1 MGRMFAEDLASELD
15 LERAL
20 EIHLQSNHYPPVPV
34 EMVPACI
41 EAIDIYCNEEDVDTE
56 IPLPVINGFQV
67 TYQGRNTS
75 PAWAIVE
82 QHHLDAWL
90 PSWEDY
96 SDDFPMYL
104 EYDEG

>member
-41 EAIDIYCNEEDVDTE
+41 EAIDVYCNDEDIDTE
-56 IPLPVINGFQV
+56 IPLPVVNGFQV

-90 PSWEDY
+90 PYDEP

>member
-1 MGRMFAEDLASELD
+1 MGRMFAEDLASSLE

-20 EIHLQSNHYPPVPV
+20 AIHLHNNHYPPVPA

-41 EAIDIYCNEEDVDTE
+41 EAIEVYCNDEDIETE
-56 IPLPVINGFQV
+56 ITLPVVNGFQI
-67 TYQGRNTS
+67 TYRGRNTS

-82 QHHLDAWL
+82 QHHLEPWL
-90 PSWEDY
+90 PDMEP

>member
-1 MGRMFAEDLASELD
+1 MGRMFAEDLASSLE

-20 EIHLQSNHYPPVPV
+20 EIHLKNNHYPPIPV

-41 EAIDIYCNEEDVDTE
+41 EAIEVYCNDGDIDTE
-56 IPLPVINGFQV
+56 IILPIVNGWQV
-67 TYQGRNTS
+67 LYQGRSTA

-90 PSWEDY
+90 PDEEP